1 MVPGTVLVAYLLA
14 TSRWGSYAGFSS
26 HGLYVSD
33 AALLLTL
40 VWVAVRHHRQVDLSR
55 RALVALAPVL
65 ALVGWAV
72 LRFVAAGGGG
82 FDALRDL
89 APYGYAVIA
98 TCTGLVRTDGAA
110 RSRTARVLV
119 AALVVHLAWSA
130 AASVDRT
137 LSASL
142 LVLGNDVHVLDLR
155 PDVDGAGLAVLAAIC
170 VHRAL
175 AVGSSR
181 SRRLVQLLVA
191 AVCTGLVLQLANRAA
206 LLALVVAALAVVVAN
221 RRVWGRL
228 PRRQVAGALLAVGL
242 VGAAVVPSTGLYQRL
257 SGDPEF
263 ADNAASAT
271 QQARV
276 GAWRDVL
283 AYVDDSPR
291 AIAVGVGFG
300 PDFVWN
306 SGAALRLQGPGD
318 VGVRAPHS
326 FILNTYARLGVVGLA
341 LLGWLVFAAARATR
355 RAGDE
360 LALTALLVCAT
371 LLVTSLVG
379 VVLEAPFGA
388 LPFFWALG
396 LLLGQSRGRPQVAR
410 DVGAM
415 ASGPVEGVGHDGV
428 ERVPRR

>member
-1 MVPGTVLVAYLLA
+1 MVAYLLA
-14 TSRWGSYAGFSS
+14 TTRWGSYVGAPS
-26 HGLYVSD
+26 HGLYLSD
-33 AALLLTL
+33 VLLLGTL
-40 VWVAVRHHRQVDLSR
+40 AWTLLRHRPQLDLSR

-98 TCTGLVRTDGAA
+98 TCTALVRTDGAA
-110 RSRTARVLV
+110 RSRTVRVLV
-119 AALVVHLAWSA
+119 TALVVHLAWSA
-130 AASVDRT
+130 ASTIDRT
-137 LSASL
+137 LSAGL
-142 LVLGNDVHVLDLR
+142 PVLGNGVHVLELR
-155 PDVDGAGLAVLAAIC
+155 PDADGAGLAVLAGVCA
-170 VHRAL
+170 HWALTGQRGRAQRI
-175 AVGSSR
+175 ACA
-181 SRRLVQLLVA
+181 LVA
-191 AVCTGLVLQLANRAA
+191 AGCAGLVLQLANRAA
-206 LLALVVAALAVVVAN
+206 LLALVAATVSVVLAD
-221 RRVWGRL
+221 RRVWGQL

-326 FILNTYARLGVVGLA
+326 FVLNTYARLGVVGLA

-355 RAGDE
+355 RPPGDE
-360 LALTALLVCAT
+360 LALTALLVSAT

-410 DVGAM
+410 NVGAM